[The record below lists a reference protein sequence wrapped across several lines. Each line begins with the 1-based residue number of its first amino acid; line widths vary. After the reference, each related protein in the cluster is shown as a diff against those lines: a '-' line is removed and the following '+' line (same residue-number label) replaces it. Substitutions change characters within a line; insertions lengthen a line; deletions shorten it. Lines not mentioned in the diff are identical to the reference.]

1 MAPAQSVLAPKWP
14 PHFSGARITTEFN
27 VIMVLNTSA
36 GSVGCIKIKSVTLF
50 SKNHL
55 KSHECVEELMPSV
68 IEAAMLLKC
77 LPNLSAISFG
87 SWIREPSIS
96 NLLGVTLDF
105 FVEFK
110 GIRVLMTSHI
120 LRPSPSQFVN
130 SWAKNNFLA
139 RLLTLVSLLA

>member
-1 MAPAQSVLAPKWP
+1 M
-14 PHFSGARITTEFN
+14 
-27 VIMVLNTSA
+27 
-36 GSVGCIKIKSVTLF
+36 TLF
-50 SKNHL
+50 GKNRL
-55 KSHECVEELMPSV
+55 KSLECVEGLMPSV

-96 NLLGVTLDF
+96 NSPGVTLDYL
-105 FVEFK
+105 VEFK

-120 LRPSPSQFVN
+120 LRPSPLQFVN

-139 RLLTLVSLLA
+139 RLLTLVSLSA